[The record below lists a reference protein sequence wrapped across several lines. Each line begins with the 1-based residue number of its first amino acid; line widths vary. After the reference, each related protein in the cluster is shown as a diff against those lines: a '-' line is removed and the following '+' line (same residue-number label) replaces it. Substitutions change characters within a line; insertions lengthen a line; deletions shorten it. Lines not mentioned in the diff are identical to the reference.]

1 MQHSALRRRTPP
13 ATMRHRAE
21 AAKSSAAPRPPV
33 PPTAQ
38 TVTGLS
44 EPFFCFFAANLPP
57 LRRFCRRGAAITVGT
72 ATATAQQAQRN
83 NPFGSSPSRCLR
95 CEQPRPKTTPRR
107 PSIAKQTRSA
117 AGKKGASDGNT
128 PTFSRLSATFS
139 SKSPCTVQ
147 CAPATPTI
155 SPPHSVFAGENTIRP
170 HVFCLQI
177 CIFAHS
183 SLSLRQYMSAKLR
196 TLRRQVALAWILLLA
211 LLPQLVVKTFH
222 YHDSAVP
229 TEHIGLNADGQG
241 AECIAC
247 LRAAAA
253 ATARDGQHAGENG
266 TPAPAL
272 AHRTHRPCHRHHHL
286 PGQVPGDKHDNCSIC
301 HFVPAPCT
309 VPTLPQ
315 FCFFVSTAETPFL
328 SDQPSIA
335 HTVIARAV
343 LRGPPTV

>member
-1 MQHSALRRRTPP
+1 MA
-13 ATMRHRAE
+13 
-21 AAKSSAAPRPPV
+21 
-33 PPTAQ
+33 
-38 TVTGLS
+38 
-44 EPFFCFFAANLPP
+44 
-57 LRRFCRRGAAITVGT
+57 
-72 ATATAQQAQRN
+72 
-83 NPFGSSPSRCLR
+83 
-95 CEQPRPKTTPRR
+95 
-107 PSIAKQTRSA
+107 
-117 AGKKGASDGNT
+117 
-128 PTFSRLSATFS
+128 
-139 SKSPCTVQ
+139 Q
-147 CAPATPTI
+147 CAPTTPTI
-155 SPPHSVFAGENTIRP
+155 SPPHIDFAGENAVRS

-177 CIFAHS
+177 CIFGHS
-183 SLSLRQYMSAKLR
+183 SLSLRRYMSAKLR

-222 YHDSAVP
+222 YHDSAVA

-247 LRAAAA
+247 LRTTAA

-266 TPAPAL
+266 TPTPAL

>member
-1 MQHSALRRRTPP
+1 
-13 ATMRHRAE
+13 
-21 AAKSSAAPRPPV
+21 
-33 PPTAQ
+33 
-38 TVTGLS
+38 
-44 EPFFCFFAANLPP
+44 
-57 LRRFCRRGAAITVGT
+57 
-72 ATATAQQAQRN
+72 
-83 NPFGSSPSRCLR
+83 
-95 CEQPRPKTTPRR
+95 
-107 PSIAKQTRSA
+107 
-117 AGKKGASDGNT
+117 
-128 PTFSRLSATFS
+128 
-139 SKSPCTVQ
+139 
-147 CAPATPTI
+147 
-155 SPPHSVFAGENTIRP
+155 
-170 HVFCLQI
+170 
-177 CIFAHS
+177 
-183 SLSLRQYMSAKLR
+183 MSAKLR

-247 LRAAAA
+247 LRATAA

-266 TPAPAL
+266 TTAPAL
-272 AHRTHRPCHRHHHL
+272 AHRTHHPCHRHHHL
-286 PGQVPGDKHDNCSIC
+286 PGQVPSDKHDNCSIC

-315 FCFFVSTAETPFL
+315 FCFFVSTTETPFL

>member
-1 MQHSALRRRTPP
+1 MCSRHSSTAHSA
-13 ATMRHRAE
+13 E
-21 AAKSSAAPRPPV
+21 A
-33 PPTAQ
+33 
-38 TVTGLS
+38 
-44 EPFFCFFAANLPP
+44 PP
-57 LRRFCRRGAAITVGT
+57 LALTT
-72 ATATAQQAQRN
+72 NAQQ
-83 NPFGSSPSRCLR
+83 
-95 CEQPRPKTTPRR
+95 PRTTPHRR
-107 PSIAKQTRSA
+107 LIAKPIQREDR
-117 AGKKGASDGNT
+117 KWGNWVKNS
-128 PTFSRLSATFS
+128 PLIRDSPATFS
-139 SKSPCTVQ
+139 SKSPCTAQ
-147 CAPATPTI
+147 CTPTTPTI
-155 SPPHSVFAGENTIRP
+155 SPPHSVIAGENTVRS

-183 SLSLRQYMSAKLR
+183 SLSLRRYMSAKLR

-247 LRAAAA
+247 LRATAA
-253 ATARDGQHAGENG
+253 ATARDGQQTAANG
-266 TPAPAL
+266 SPTPGR
-272 AHRTHRPCHRHHHL
+272 AHRVHHPCHRHHHL
-286 PGQVPGDKHDNCSIC
+286 PGRVPGDKHDNCSIC

-315 FCFFVSTAETPFL
+315 FCFFVSTTETPFL

>member
-1 MQHSALRRRTPP
+1 MRPDNAHDQSAP
-13 ATMRHRAE
+13 
-21 AAKSSAAPRPPV
+21 
-33 PPTAQ
+33 
-38 TVTGLS
+38 
-44 EPFFCFFAANLPP
+44 
-57 LRRFCRRGAAITVGT
+57 
-72 ATATAQQAQRN
+72 QRLC
-83 NPFGSSPSRCLR
+83 GRKHHPS
-95 CEQPRPKTTPRR
+95 
-107 PSIAKQTRSA
+107 
-117 AGKKGASDGNT
+117 
-128 PTFSRLSATFS
+128 
-139 SKSPCTVQ
+139 
-147 CAPATPTI
+147 
-155 SPPHSVFAGENTIRP
+155 

-183 SLSLRQYMSAKLR
+183 SLSLRRYMSAKLR

-241 AECIAC
+241 AECLAC
-247 LRAAAA
+247 LRANAAA
-253 ATARDGQHAGENG
+253 NAHNGQHAGENG

-272 AHRTHRPCHRHHHL
+272 AHRVHHRCHRHHHL

-315 FCFFVSTAETPFL
+315 FCFFVSTTETPFL

>member
-13 ATMRHRAE
+13 VVMRHRVE
-21 AAKSSAAPRPPV
+21 AAKSSAAPRPPF
-33 PPTAQ
+33 PSTAQ

-44 EPFFCFFAANLPP
+44 EPFFVSPPQPATPSSLLPT
-57 LRRFCRRGAAITVGT
+57 RRSNYRRHRHCHLSAG
-72 ATATAQQAQRN
+72 TAQQLIRQK
-83 NPFGSSPSRCLR
+83 PLPSPSLR
-95 CEQPRPKTTPRR
+95 TRNCRERHHIVAPTAKTTPREDR
-107 PSIAKQTRSA
+107 KWEAS
-117 AGKKGASDGNT
+117 GKNA
-128 PTFSRLSATFS
+128 PTYSRFPTTFS
-139 SKSPCTVQ
+139 SKSPCTAQ
-147 CAPATPTI
+147 CAPTTPTI
-155 SPPHSVFAGENTIRP
+155 SPPHSVFAGENTVRS

-183 SLSLRQYMSAKLR
+183 SLSLRRYMSAKLR

-241 AECIAC
+241 AECLAC
-247 LRAAAA
+247 LRATAA

>member
-1 MQHSALRRRTPP
+1 MQHSALRRRTTP
-13 ATMRHRAE
+13 AVMRHRVE
-21 AAKSSAAPRPPV
+21 AAKSSAAPRPAFPS
-33 PPTAQ
+33 TAQ

-44 EPFFCFFAANLPP
+44 EPFFVSPPQPVVPFVAFADASQQLSSAPPLPP
-57 LRRFCRRGAAITVGT
+57 LSRHSATIHSAAAPPGACGANGHDRKRHHI
-72 ATATAQQAQRN
+72 AH
-83 NPFGSSPSRCLR
+83 PSRNPREVPPEKGSIGRKRSHLFAISR
-95 CEQPRPKTTPRR
+95 NFFEQVPVHGPMLPDNAHDQSVPQRLCGRKRH
-107 PSIAKQTRSA
+107 PS
-117 AGKKGASDGNT
+117 
-128 PTFSRLSATFS
+128 
-139 SKSPCTVQ
+139 
-147 CAPATPTI
+147 
-155 SPPHSVFAGENTIRP
+155 

-183 SLSLRQYMSAKLR
+183 SLSLRRYMSAKLR

-229 TEHIGLNADGQG
+229 TERIGLNADGQG
-241 AECIAC
+241 AECLAC
-247 LRAAAA
+247 LRATAA
-253 ATARDGQHAGENG
+253 ATARDGQYAGENG
-266 TPAPAL
+266 TPAHAL

-315 FCFFVSTAETPFL
+315 FCFFVSTTETPFL

>member
-1 MQHSALRRRTPP
+1 
-13 ATMRHRAE
+13 
-21 AAKSSAAPRPPV
+21 
-33 PPTAQ
+33 
-38 TVTGLS
+38 
-44 EPFFCFFAANLPP
+44 
-57 LRRFCRRGAAITVGT
+57 
-72 ATATAQQAQRN
+72 
-83 NPFGSSPSRCLR
+83 
-95 CEQPRPKTTPRR
+95 
-107 PSIAKQTRSA
+107 
-117 AGKKGASDGNT
+117 
-128 PTFSRLSATFS
+128 
-139 SKSPCTVQ
+139 
-147 CAPATPTI
+147 
-155 SPPHSVFAGENTIRP
+155 
-170 HVFCLQI
+170 
-177 CIFAHS
+177 
-183 SLSLRQYMSAKLR
+183 MSAKLR

-229 TEHIGLNADGQG
+229 TERIGLNTDGQG
-241 AECIAC
+241 TECLDC
-247 LRAAAA
+247 LRATAA

-266 TPAPAL
+266 TPASAR

>member
-1 MQHSALRRRTPP
+1 MQHSALCRRTTP
-13 ATMRHRAE
+13 AVMRHRVE
-21 AAKSSAAPRPPV
+21 AAKSSAAPRLPFPS
-33 PPTAQ
+33 TAQ

-44 EPFFCFFAANLPP
+44 EPFFVSPPQPVVLFVAFTDASQQLSSALPLPP
-57 LRRFCRRGAAITVGT
+57 LSRHSATIHSAAASPGACGANGHDRKRRHVAH
-72 ATATAQQAQRN
+72 
-83 NPFGSSPSRCLR
+83 PSRSR
-95 CEQPRPKTTPRR
+95 REVPPEKGGHRTKTHPLFRDFPQLFR
-107 PSIAKQTRSA
+107 
-117 AGKKGASDGNT
+117 ASPVHGPMHPDN
-128 PTFSRLSATFS
+128 A
-139 SKSPCTVQ
+139 
-147 CAPATPTI
+147 TI
-155 SPPHSVFAGENTIRP
+155 SPPHSVFAGENTVRS

-183 SLSLRQYMSAKLR
+183 SLSLRRYMSAKLR

-229 TEHIGLNADGQG
+229 TEHIGLNAGGQG
-241 AECIAC
+241 AECLAC
-247 LRAAAA
+247 LHATAA
-253 ATARDGQHAGENG
+253 ATARDGQHAGKNG

>member
-1 MQHSALRRRTPP
+1 MGSIGQKRSHLFAISHNFFEQVPVHGAMCPDNAYDQPTPQ
-13 ATMRHRAE
+13 RHWER
-21 AAKSSAAPRPPV
+21 KHH
-33 PPTAQ
+33 
-38 TVTGLS
+38 
-44 EPFFCFFAANLPP
+44 
-57 LRRFCRRGAAITVGT
+57 
-72 ATATAQQAQRN
+72 
-83 NPFGSSPSRCLR
+83 PS
-95 CEQPRPKTTPRR
+95 
-107 PSIAKQTRSA
+107 
-117 AGKKGASDGNT
+117 
-128 PTFSRLSATFS
+128 
-139 SKSPCTVQ
+139 
-147 CAPATPTI
+147 
-155 SPPHSVFAGENTIRP
+155 

-183 SLSLRQYMSAKLR
+183 SLSLRRYMSAKFR

-241 AECIAC
+241 AECLAC
-247 LRAAAA
+247 LRANAA
-253 ATARDGQHAGENG
+253 ATARDGQQTAANDSP
-266 TPAPAL
+266 TPGR
-272 AHRTHRPCHRHHHL
+272 AHRVHHPCHRHHHL

>member
-1 MQHSALRRRTPP
+1 
-13 ATMRHRAE
+13 MRHRAE
-21 AAKSSAAPRPPV
+21 AAESSASPRPPA

-57 LRRFCRRGAAITVGT
+57 PSSLLPTRRSNYRRYRHCHRAAG
-72 ATATAQQAQRN
+72 TAQQSVRQQPLPVPTVRTATTEN
-83 NPFGSSPSRCLR
+83 DATSPIHREADAKC
-95 CEQPRPKTTPRR
+95 RR
-107 PSIAKQTRSA
+107 
-117 AGKKGASDGNT
+117 KKGGIGRKHT
-128 PTFSRLSATFS
+128 HFFVISRNFFEQV
-139 SKSPCTVQ
+139 PCMAQ
-147 CAPATPTI
+147 CAPTTPTI

-183 SLSLRQYMSAKLR
+183 SLSLRRYMSAKLR

-229 TEHIGLNADGQG
+229 TEHIGLNAGGQG
-241 AECIAC
+241 AECLAC
-247 LRAAAA
+247 LHATAA
-253 ATARDGQHAGENG
+253 ATARDGQHAGKNG

>member
-1 MQHSALRRRTPP
+1 MSPIHREADAKYRRKKGSIGRKHTHFFVIS
-13 ATMRHRAE
+13 RNFFE
-21 AAKSSAAPRPPV
+21 PV
-33 PPTAQ
+33 PVHSPMRPDNTHNQSA
-38 TVTGLS
+38 
-44 EPFFCFFAANLPP
+44 P
-57 LRRFCRRGAAITVGT
+57 
-72 ATATAQQAQRN
+72 QRLCGQN
-83 NPFGSSPSRCLR
+83 
-95 CEQPRPKTTPRR
+95 
-107 PSIAKQTRSA
+107 
-117 AGKKGASDGNT
+117 
-128 PTFSRLSATFS
+128 
-139 SKSPCTVQ
+139 
-147 CAPATPTI
+147 TI
-155 SPPHSVFAGENTIRP
+155 SS

-177 CIFAHS
+177 CIFGHS
-183 SLSLRQYMSAKLR
+183 SLSLRRYMSAKLR

-222 YHDSAVP
+222 YHDNAVP

-241 AECIAC
+241 TECIAC
-247 LRAAAA
+247 LRATAA
-253 ATARDGQHAGENG
+253 ATARDGQHPGGNG

>member
-1 MQHSALRRRTPP
+1 
-13 ATMRHRAE
+13 
-21 AAKSSAAPRPPV
+21 
-33 PPTAQ
+33 
-38 TVTGLS
+38 
-44 EPFFCFFAANLPP
+44 
-57 LRRFCRRGAAITVGT
+57 
-72 ATATAQQAQRN
+72 
-83 NPFGSSPSRCLR
+83 
-95 CEQPRPKTTPRR
+95 
-107 PSIAKQTRSA
+107 
-117 AGKKGASDGNT
+117 
-128 PTFSRLSATFS
+128 
-139 SKSPCTVQ
+139 
-147 CAPATPTI
+147 
-155 SPPHSVFAGENTIRP
+155 
-170 HVFCLQI
+170 
-177 CIFAHS
+177 
-183 SLSLRQYMSAKLR
+183 MSAKLR

-241 AECIAC
+241 TECIAC

>member
-1 MQHSALRRRTPP
+1 MQHSALRCRTTP
-13 ATMRHRAE
+13 AVMRHRVE
-21 AAKSSAAPRPPV
+21 AAKSSAAPRPPF
-33 PPTAQ
+33 PSTAQ

-44 EPFFCFFAANLPP
+44 EPFFVSPPQPVVPFVAFANASQQLLSAPP
-57 LRRFCRRGAAITVGT
+57 LPLLSRHSATIHSAAAPPGACGANGHDRK
-72 ATATAQQAQRN
+72 QRHVTH
-83 NPFGSSPSRCLR
+83 PSRIR
-95 CEQPRPKTTPRR
+95 REVPPEKGGHRTKTHPLFR
-107 PSIAKQTRSA
+107 
-117 AGKKGASDGNT
+117 D
-128 PTFSRLSATFS
+128 FSQLFS
-139 SKSPCTVQ
+139 SKSPCTAQ
-147 CAPATPTI
+147 CAPTTPTI
-155 SPPHSVFAGENTIRP
+155 SPPHSVFAGENTVRS

-183 SLSLRQYMSAKLR
+183 SLSLRPYMSAKLR

-241 AECIAC
+241 AECLAC
-247 LRAAAA
+247 LRATAA
-253 ATARDGQHAGENG
+253 ATARGGQHAGENG

-315 FCFFVSTAETPFL
+315 FCFFVSTTETPFL

>member
-1 MQHSALRRRTPP
+1 
-13 ATMRHRAE
+13 
-21 AAKSSAAPRPPV
+21 
-33 PPTAQ
+33 
-38 TVTGLS
+38 
-44 EPFFCFFAANLPP
+44 
-57 LRRFCRRGAAITVGT
+57 
-72 ATATAQQAQRN
+72 
-83 NPFGSSPSRCLR
+83 
-95 CEQPRPKTTPRR
+95 
-107 PSIAKQTRSA
+107 
-117 AGKKGASDGNT
+117 
-128 PTFSRLSATFS
+128 
-139 SKSPCTVQ
+139 
-147 CAPATPTI
+147 
-155 SPPHSVFAGENTIRP
+155 
-170 HVFCLQI
+170 
-177 CIFAHS
+177 
-183 SLSLRQYMSAKLR
+183 MSAKLR

-229 TEHIGLNADGQG
+229 TEHIGLNAGGQG
-241 AECIAC
+241 AECLAC
-247 LRAAAA
+247 LRATAA

-266 TPAPAL
+266 TTAPAL

-315 FCFFVSTAETPFL
+315 FCFFVSTTETPFL

>member
-1 MQHSALRRRTPP
+1 
-13 ATMRHRAE
+13 
-21 AAKSSAAPRPPV
+21 
-33 PPTAQ
+33 
-38 TVTGLS
+38 
-44 EPFFCFFAANLPP
+44 
-57 LRRFCRRGAAITVGT
+57 
-72 ATATAQQAQRN
+72 
-83 NPFGSSPSRCLR
+83 
-95 CEQPRPKTTPRR
+95 
-107 PSIAKQTRSA
+107 
-117 AGKKGASDGNT
+117 
-128 PTFSRLSATFS
+128 
-139 SKSPCTVQ
+139 
-147 CAPATPTI
+147 
-155 SPPHSVFAGENTIRP
+155 
-170 HVFCLQI
+170 
-177 CIFAHS
+177 
-183 SLSLRQYMSAKLR
+183 MSAKLR

-229 TEHIGLNADGQG
+229 TERIGLNTDGQG
-241 AECIAC
+241 AECLAC
-247 LRAAAA
+247 LRATAA

-266 TPAPAL
+266 TPAHAL

-315 FCFFVSTAETPFL
+315 FCFFVSTTETPFL